1 MGCESPSQTSP
12 PSGLE
17 NRLRKLTVRHVFTH
31 ESRERAEGYS
41 CLTGV
46 GRDCSWHV
54 QRLSGASV
62 NTESP
67 QRISRLCFCH
77 HHTESS
83 SVTPSNPTAKPDPHH
98 RGFSQELIT
107 REFVFPPGYKG
118 KTSIS
123 GKSLRMPSSG
133 REMRNCALG
142 SESYYPSRC

>member
-17 NRLRKLTVRHVFTH
+17 NRLRKLTARHVCTH
-31 ESRERAEGYS
+31 ESTERAEGYS

-54 QRLSGASV
+54 QRLSGASI
-62 NTESP
+62 NAEPP

-83 SVTPSNPTAKPDPHH
+83 SMTPSNPTAKPDPQPQ
-98 RGFSQELIT
+98 G
-107 REFVFPPGYKG
+107 VFPGVNY
-118 KTSIS
+118 S
-123 GKSLRMPSSG
+123 GV
-133 REMRNCALG
+133 CF
-142 SESYYPSRC
+142 PSRLQRENLYLRKKSQNAQFREGDEKLHLGV